1 MSLES
6 EVLDAFSNL
15 AKNKSFTNLRL
26 EFEDTDPTINLSLEN
41 NTVKFNKSCLII
53 PVFRNIAEKCG
64 FEKFLGYSILTEQL
78 KQKLGDAKKAQ
89 LEIIKNHPEYHSVLM
104 VATGY
109 SKRKLKLACRRAK
122 MC

>member
-41 NTVKFNKSCLII
+41 NTVKFNKSCLTI

-64 FEKFLGYSILTEQL
+64 
-78 KQKLGDAKKAQ
+78 
-89 LEIIKNHPEYHSVLM
+89 
-104 VATGY
+104 
-109 SKRKLKLACRRAK
+109 
-122 MC
+122 